1 MIVQVVLIQMGA
13 DNDLIPFTKQ
23 PLGKFQPNSV
33 RLLWC
38 DLPRLKGLDEMVA
51 ENAARLFVFLFR
63 FLHGSK
69 GGFGRPAVQRG
80 HKAHSIGFLWVSGV
94 DDPLVQ
100 LGLFPIDGVLHA
112 VVQPCADGEYLGVC
126 HVTAAPRCSRSF
138 PAPP

>member
-1 MIVQVVLIQMGA
+1 MGLLRR
-13 DNDLIPFTKQ
+13 DLA
-23 PLGKFQPNSV
+23 G
-33 RLLWC
+33 C
-38 DLPRLKGLDEMVA
+38 KGLDEVVA

-80 HKAHSIGFLWVSGV
+80 HKAHCVGFLTIRRVYDS
-94 DDPLVQ
+94 LVQ
-100 LGLFPIDGVLHA
+100 LGLFPIDGILYA

-138 PAPP
+138 PVPP